1 MIIYHKV
8 ITAIIWLVSKLPFPL
23 LYLISDVLA
32 FKLYY
37 IFGYRKKVVFQ
48 NLRNSFPDKPEKE
61 IKEIAKKFYRNFA
74 DIIIEVVKIR
84 SISKSQLIKRIQFKN
99 YDLIDDLYKKKK
111 SIIVTIGHCG
121 NWEWMTMVLEM
132 ISAYRVC
139 AVVKPLSDPD
149 FEKYLQKLRLK
160 FNTNG
165 RIIPFQ
171 STFRTMV
178 KQRHDLTINIF
189 AGDQTPTKDEINYWT
204 QFLNQETPVFLGIEK
219 IAKSLD
225 FAVVFFNIQRS
236 KRGFYEIDI
245 SLIEENPQATE
256 DNEITVKHVKMLENA
271 IKKNPDNWLWSH
283 RRWKHKRE

>member
-1 MIIYHKV
+1 MISYYKV
-8 ITAIIWLVSKLPFPL
+8 ITAVIWLISKLPFPL

-37 IFGYRKKVVFQ
+37 IFRYRKKVVFQ
-48 NLRNSFPDKPEKE
+48 NLRNSFPNKTEKE

-74 DIIIEVVKIR
+74 DLIIEVVKIR
-84 SISKSQLIKRIQFKN
+84 SITKRQVTKRIQFRN

-121 NWEWMTMVLEM
+121 NWEWMTIVLGM
-132 ISAYRVC
+132 ISSYRIFG
-139 AVVKPLSDPD
+139 VVKPLNDPV
-149 FEKYLQKLRLK
+149 FEKYLRKLRLK
-160 FNTNG
+160 FNIDG
-165 RIIPFQ
+165 GLISFK

-178 KQRHDLTINIF
+178 RQRDDLTINIF
-189 AGDQTPTKDEINYWT
+189 AGDQTPTKDEINYRT

-225 FAVVFFNIQRS
+225 FAVVFFNVQRR
-236 KRGFYEIDI
+236 KRGFYDVDI

-256 DNEITVKHVKMLENA
+256 DNEITEKHVKMLEK
-271 IKKNPDNWLWSH
+271 IIIENPDNWLWSH
-283 RRWKHKRE
+283 RRWKHMRE